1 MIDRINP
8 RAAPGLQQA
17 GFRDLNANEWLVRNA
32 PYLRAEFSFSAENAD
47 RRDARLLQTRQGQAL
62 LILHRMAWND
72 LGPITTVR
80 VAFQP
85 GHCFGTGEGR
95 DHGANT

>member
-17 GFRDLNANEWLVRNA
+17 GFH
-32 PYLRAEFSFSAENAD
+32 AD

-85 GHCFGTGEGR
+85 GHCFGAGEGR